1 MAEAVHLIGLC
12 ISTPHREDRFHFIQ
26 ALNQSAVARGFRLV
40 IFNSCSDL
48 YEQSNPNNKG
58 ERSVFRMIP
67 YEMLSAMVV
76 MPRFLC
82 NDPIID
88 QVAEQCIA
96 HGLPVI
102 SIDREMKGCIS
113 FSFSYADIFERLCA
127 HIVDD
132 HHAKTL
138 LMMAGVKDNEFSN
151 QRIAAFRKVL
161 EDRNMYF
168 DDSLI
173 GYGNFWDIPAV
184 DVMREWFE
192 EEGRPYPDA
201 IICAND
207 SMAIAV
213 SSYLQKHGCRVPED
227 CIVTGFDSIR
237 QSSFHMPHL
246 TTCRQDYDT
255 MGERILDAVEARM
268 RGEDYPTSNTVGFT
282 LIRSQS
288 CGCEP
293 ISFTNIND
301 ATQEIFDRMRLS
313 EQRQEMMCTVQ
324 SAVSKMKSIEELPA
338 VLADRFIFP
347 TTIIAA
353 NDDIFE
359 PPHYGTKHGEQLF
372 TEQVRVHYQR
382 YFWYQIEPCTIPRAQ
397 LVPRMDILLGRSE
410 PIVVCALHYLDL
422 PLGYCVFQ
430 PEHTL
435 DDYEK
440 IYTFMIAIN
449 ASFGGFHGQMQIKSI
464 NQQLQNVNAELER
477 LHIHDYLT
485 ELYNRRGF
493 YREFHRLLAQNSGE
507 GMHAFLI
514 SADLDRLKMINDT
527 YGHQEGDSA
536 ICVIAEALRQ
546 AAGEHDICARFGGDE
561 FAVGGFLP
569 APLADVYCERF
580 RRQFTAYLETYNQ
593 VSGKPYPVEASIGF
607 GHEPAA
613 EGFDLDRMIKEADDR
628 MYQNKLAHKKARE
641 S

>member
-1 MAEAVHLIGLC
+1 MAEAQRLIGVC

-26 ALNQSAVARGFRLV
+26 ALNQTAVARGFRLV
-40 IFNSCSDL
+40 MFNSCSDL
-48 YEQSNPNNKG
+48 YEAENPNNEG
-58 ERSVFRMIP
+58 ERTVFRLIP
-67 YEMLSAMVV
+67 YEILSAMII
-76 MPRFLC
+76 MPQFLF
-82 NDPIID
+82 NDPILE
-88 QVAEQCIA
+88 QVIESCHA

-102 SIDREMKGCIS
+102 SIDKEIPGCIS
-113 FSFSYADIFERLCA
+113 FSFSYADIFEQLCA
-127 HIVDD
+127 HVVDD
-132 HHAKTL
+132 HHAQNL
-138 LMMAGVKDNEFSN
+138 MMMAGIKDNAFSN

-161 EDRNMYF
+161 TERGMYY

-173 GYGNFWDIPAV
+173 GYGNFWDAPAL

-227 CIVTGFDSIR
+227 CIVTGFDFIR
-237 QSSFHMPHL
+237 QSTFHMPHL
-246 TTCRQDYDT
+246 TTCRQDYET
-255 MGERILDAVEARM
+255 MGQRIIDAIEAQL
-268 RGEDYPTSNTVGFT
+268 RGEDYPAVSTIGFT
-282 LIRSQS
+282 MVRSQS

-293 ISFTNIND
+293 VSFTNIND

-313 EQRQEMMCTVQ
+313 EQRQEMMCSVQ
-324 SAVSKMKSIEELPA
+324 SAVSKMQSVGELPA
-338 VLADRFIFP
+338 VLANRFIFP
-347 TTIIAA
+347 TTILAV

-359 PPHYGTKHGEQLF
+359 PPHFGTKRGQHF
-372 TEQVRVHYQR
+372 TDTVNVQYQR
-382 YFWYQIEPCTIPRAQ
+382 YFWYQIDPCSIPRTQ
-397 LVPRMDILLGRSE
+397 LVPRMDILLGRTE

-430 PEHTL
+430 PENST
-435 DDYEK
+435 DDYERMH
-440 IYTFMIAIN
+440 TFMIAMN
-449 ASFGGFHGQMQIKSI
+449 ASFGAFHGQMQIQAI
-464 NQQLQNVNAELER
+464 NRQLQNVNAELER
-477 LHIHDYLT
+477 LYVQDYLT

-493 YREFHRLLAQNSGE
+493 YRAFHRQLEENKGE

-536 ICVIAEALRQ
+536 ICTIAKALRQ

-561 FAVGGFLP
+561 FAVGGCLP
-569 APLADVYCERF
+569 APLADVYYERF

-607 GHEPAA
+607 SHEPAA
-613 EGFDLDRMIKEADDR
+613 ENFDLDRMIKEADDK
-628 MYQNKLAHKKARE
+628 MYQNKQAHKKARE